1 MPQMGNTNAVSKKYC
16 GSLSFVNVMENKSI
30 LPDNLQSRVF
40 ALGPA
45 PPGFRPPDAA
55 AFVTAESNLS
65 NAIRYLKDAH
75 GELDQLRAVIQR
87 ERNNS
92 KRTSYKAQSMTLAIQ
107 VIRFKGLVA
116 KYRDILIDLQDAE
129 IFKVKQYLE
138 QMEEMLSEVNIR
150 LASMRTKIQAKTDPT
165 QREFHVESSFY
176 LVQKQHKTK
185 GLCERWR
192 DRLDE
197 LTKARMD
204 KTGQLTENRKLINK
218 PKKILYA
225 ETYKCKEA
233 INSKQSGLIKMGC
246 KRCAYL
252 RKVTKNRPSK
262 LCKVCKKWA
271 DDEKAKAA
279 GNKKTNKTPEMAKSK
294 KLEVRVRTD
303 SASEEAI
310 IKIEIEHG
318 GFTDE
323 EEVRSLEMETSSKDE
338 IKETSELNPCIV
350 AVKSH
355 ATTVVK
361 EENETSQE
369 EVDPKVVAS
378 LQNSLK
384 CIDSKNMALA
394 YLKVLQEYVMLNDN
408 YRAIGLLT
416 EVEKSVVNPPQNED
430 FDL

>member
-87 ERNNS
+87 EGNNS

-138 QMEEMLSEVNIR
+138 QMEEMLSKVNIR

-165 QREFHVESSFY
+165 QREFHVESSFH

-192 DRLDE
+192 DRLDQ

-204 KTGQLTENRKLINK
+204 KTEQLTENRKLINK
-218 PKKILYA
+218 H
-225 ETYKCKEA
+225 T
-233 INSKQSGLIKMGC
+233 S
-246 KRCAYL
+246 
-252 RKVTKNRPSK
+252 
-262 LCKVCKKWA
+262 
-271 DDEKAKAA
+271 
-279 GNKKTNKTPEMAKSK
+279 
-294 KLEVRVRTD
+294 VRN
-303 SASEEAI
+303 
-310 IKIEIEHG
+310 
-318 GFTDE
+318 
-323 EEVRSLEMETSSKDE
+323 L
-338 IKETSELNPCIV
+338 
-350 AVKSH
+350 
-355 ATTVVK
+355 
-361 EENETSQE
+361 
-369 EVDPKVVAS
+369 
-378 LQNSLK
+378 
-384 CIDSKNMALA
+384 
-394 YLKVLQEYVMLNDN
+394 
-408 YRAIGLLT
+408 
-416 EVEKSVVNPPQNED
+416 
-430 FDL
+430 